1 TSEIRAL
8 AHPALEQRADRIEVS
23 AIARQPIRLRER
35 HELEMPIELPQVLDV
50 ADEPAVAM
58 IERLAVR
65 ERRGNSRQR
74 IGVPLRRKAERE
86 AAPEEREQAPTNVV
100 GNGEIRVGIGRGG
113 GRRNV
118 LDAAGR
124 RPLGGRGVA
133 SANEPETLRSET
145 NLPPRARGELVRGH
159 RSRTIQ
165 IPLQTLHGPVARN
178 SPPRVPS
185 GRDQAH
191 SVPQEWPTTCKWA
204 LALDPERARTRQRP
218 EVKIAYLSHSPLL
231 TQVANAI
238 HVMQMC
244 AAFAHLGHEVCLYAR
259 GRPGRTDDLFRAY
272 GLEPARFRIALLP
285 RGPWRFVGR
294 SIYALMQVVRA
305 RVLDKPELYYARCPA
320 SAAFALLFGDV
331 VLEIHELPRSRLE
344 RGLQRLTL
352 KHPRLKRVVTI
363 SRALLDDLERA
374 HRGLLDRVDCV
385 GAPAGATLRPQAT
398 RFRLRRGP
406 GRQIGY
412 AGGLRP
418 GNGIC
423 TIIALAEA
431 LPRDTF
437 HVLGGA
443 EDEVAAWRARQRS
456 SNIVWYGHRDPAC
469 VPAFLES
476 CDVLLAPYET
486 GPKTVSGQ
494 DTSRWMSPLKIFEYM
509 AAG

>member
-1 TSEIRAL
+1 
-8 AHPALEQRADRIEVS
+8 
-23 AIARQPIRLRER
+23 
-35 HELEMPIELPQVLDV
+35 M
-50 ADEPAVAM
+50 
-58 IERLAVR
+58 
-65 ERRGNSRQR
+65 
-74 IGVPLRRKAERE
+74 
-86 AAPEEREQAPTNVV
+86 
-100 GNGEIRVGIGRGG
+100 
-113 GRRNV
+113 
-118 LDAAGR
+118 
-124 RPLGGRGVA
+124 
-133 SANEPETLRSET
+133 
-145 NLPPRARGELVRGH
+145 
-159 RSRTIQ
+159 
-165 IPLQTLHGPVARN
+165 
-178 SPPRVPS
+178 
-185 GRDQAH
+185 
-191 SVPQEWPTTCKWA
+191 
-204 LALDPERARTRQRP
+204 
-218 EVKIAYLSHSPLL
+218 KIAYLSHSPLL

-385 GAPAGATLRPQAT
+385 VAPDGATLRPEAT
-398 RFRLRRGP
+398 PFRLRRGP

-509 AAG
+509 AAGRAMIVSDYPVLREVLEEDFAELVPPGDIGAWLDALRRLEQPTARARLGERARAVLAERYTWIARAASVLAGLAEASPAAVTERAASTAAAPHAPEAAGSPPAWRATCTEASASEHGSVAVALAEGEK